1 MTPLRTKPFNRDSQ
15 LTSYNDDSNS
25 SRFQDDSVVN
35 FDGYQDQAA
44 NELSIRKRKSS
55 LKKAKKKH
63 SFDDFLKNYPVKF
76 STPLDELWQQNDN
89 DNNGYLD
96 KEEAKEFL
104 DEVVKV
110 IQKNRKRNYDKTKF
124 DQYFEQFDE
133 DRNGFLSKGEM
144 SQFIKIV
151 FAE

>member
-1 MTPLRTKPFNRDSQ
+1 MTPIKPFNRESQ
-15 LTSYNDDSNS
+15 LSSYNDDSNA
-25 SRFQDDSVVN
+25 SRVMDDSVVH
-35 FDGYQDQAA
+35 FEGYQDQAA

-55 LKKAKKKH
+55 LKKANKKS

-96 KEEAKEFL
+96 KEEAKKFL

-110 IQKNRKRNYDKTKF
+110 IQKNRKRNYDKAKF
-124 DQYFEQFDE
+124 DQYFE
-133 DRNGFLSKGEM
+133 
-144 SQFIKIV
+144 
-151 FAE
+151 